1 MSNSKNDNARFWP
14 GKRVIVTGGSGFLGS
29 FVVEKLRERGA
40 QEIIVPRSAEYDL
53 RDNNAIHRLFQDRLG
68 QSDPSDVVLIHL
80 AANVG
85 GIGANRAHPAE
96 FFYDNLMMG
105 VQLMHESW
113 RLGIGKFIAIG
124 TVCAYPKFT
133 PIPFKEENLWE
144 GYPEETNAP
153 YGLAKRMLLVQAQAY
168 REQYDFDSIYLLP
181 VNLYGPGDNFDPE
194 DSHVIPAL
202 IRKFLEAQLPG
213 ATRAVDVWGT
223 GSATSE
229 FLYVEDAA
237 EGILLAAERYDQSE
251 PVNLGSS
258 TEISIRD
265 LVDIIARTTGFDGS
279 IHWDT
284 TKPDGQPR
292 RKLDVTRAERLF
304 GFRSFT
310 TFEDGLRRTI
320 DWYKE
325 TRLTPVE

>member
-1 MSNSKNDNARFWP
+1 MD
-14 GKRVIVTGGSGFLGS
+14 
-29 FVVEKLRERGA
+29 KLRKRGA
-40 QEIIVPRSAEYDL
+40 SELIVPRSSDYDL
-53 RDNNAIHRLFQDRLG
+53 RDNTAIHRLFQDSMAQRDL
-68 QSDPSDVVLIHL
+68 SDVVIIHL

-85 GIGANRAHPAE
+85 GIGANRARPAE

-113 RLGIGKFIAIG
+113 RLGIGKFVAIG
-124 TVCAYPKFT
+124 TVCAYPKMT
-133 PIPFKEENLWE
+133 AIPFVEDDLWE

-153 YGLAKRMLLVQAQAY
+153 YGLAKKMLLVQSQAY
-168 REQYDFDSIYLLP
+168 REQYGFNSLFLLP

-194 DSHVIPAL
+194 NSHVIPAL

-213 ATRAVDVWGT
+213 ATNSVDVWGT
-223 GSATSE
+223 GSATRE
-229 FLYVEDAA
+229 FLYVEDAV

-265 LVDIIARTTGFDGS
+265 LADLIARITGFDGS
-279 IHWDT
+279 IHWDA

-292 RKLDVTRAERLF
+292 RKLDVSRAERLF
-304 GFRSFT
+304 GFRSST
-310 TFEDGLRRTI
+310 TFEEGLKRTI
-320 DWYKE
+320 EWYKE
-325 TRLTPVE
+325 TRLTPAG